1 MDDNSFNINFGT
13 TIFTWEPTGLAYD
26 FDSIMHYS
34 AYATASCWPD
44 CPVIT
49 YKGTNTP
56 VVTTYHSRG
65 TFSETDIAEI
75 NMRYPCDMSLDD
87 TSDDETTTTL
97 IEELETIR
105 MENKQVSWHFHQE
118 ILILQRIKV
127 FIKLMEDWSESNS
140 KPVRKDKLEKRM
152 GRVENLLNYLDGSK
166 THYLSNQDCVDFD
179 TALPTSVV
187 DDFNAHVASSTVT
200 ESFNYLKEHVQLIL
214 NTLCFKYY

>member
-97 IEELETIR
+97 VEELETIR

-187 DDFNAHVASSTVT
+187 DDFNAHVAAATVT
-200 ESFNYLKEHVQLIL
+200 ESFNYLKEHVQLKH
-214 NTLCFKYY
+214 T

>member
-97 IEELETIR
+97 VEELETIR

>member
-1 MDDNSFNINFGT
+1 MHALGFWHEQQRPDRDNHVTINQHHSTMEAASFNVNFGT

-75 NMRYPCDMSLDD
+75 NMRYPCDMSQDD

-97 IEELETIR
+97 VDELETIR
-105 MENKQVSWHFHQE
+105 MENKQVS
-118 ILILQRIKV
+118 
-127 FIKLMEDWSESNS
+127 
-140 KPVRKDKLEKRM
+140 
-152 GRVENLLNYLDGSK
+152 
-166 THYLSNQDCVDFD
+166 
-179 TALPTSVV
+179 
-187 DDFNAHVASSTVT
+187 
-200 ESFNYLKEHVQLIL
+200 
-214 NTLCFKYY
+214 